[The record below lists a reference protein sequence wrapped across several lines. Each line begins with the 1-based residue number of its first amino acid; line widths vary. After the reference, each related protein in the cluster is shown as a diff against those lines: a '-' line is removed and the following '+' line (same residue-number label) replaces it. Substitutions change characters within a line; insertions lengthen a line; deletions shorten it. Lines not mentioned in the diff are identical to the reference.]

1 MNNVNKY
8 IYIYIFFFWL
18 VINLRLRCI
27 WSETDFRIVYVDN
40 LLNIKAEYGKFK
52 EKGNSWDIYRNE
64 L

>member
-8 IYIYIFFFWL
+8 IYIFWL

-27 WSETDFRIVYVDN
+27 WSETDFRIVYVDS